1 MEESRDGLERVKG
14 PNQNH
19 ITGMELRVSTQTS
32 MRIFSSFTRGQ
43 KLEPSFHRQT
53 GLFGC

>member
-14 PNQNH
+14 LNQNH

-32 MRIFSSFTRGQ
+32 MRIFSSFARGQ
-43 KLEPSFHRQT
+43 KLEPSLHRQT